1 MQNFME
7 YQPLPCK
14 YGKQDFQSPY
24 SHDRSLSH
32 VFLGLCLMPLDAA
45 EYGYGL
51 GPRWYAIKF
60 LRQNIR

>member
-14 YGKQDFQSPY
+14 SGRQDLQNPHF
-24 SHDRSLSH
+24 HDRSLSH
-32 VFLGLCLMPLDAA
+32 VFLRLCWMPLDAA

-60 LRQNIR
+60 LRRKIS

>member
-7 YQPLPCK
+7 YQPMPCE
-14 YGKQDFQSPY
+14 YGKEDFQSLY
-24 SHDRSLSH
+24 SQDRSLSH
-32 VFLGLCLMPLDAA
+32 VFLGLSWMLRDAA

>member
-7 YQPLPCK
+7 YQSLPCK

-24 SHDRSLSH
+24 SHDRSLGR
-32 VFLGLCLMPLDAA
+32 VFLSLYWMPLDAV